1 MPFRVR
7 QSVGAMLMAAGL
19 LFVLQASVLA
29 HARPKP
35 PRITLTRQQQISLVD
50 HHAARYGI
58 PRYVAYN
65 LIEVESRWRQHAVS
79 RRGARGIMQLMPRT
93 ARGLR
98 VDARDPRQNIE
109 GGLRYL
115 RQLYDRFKRWDL
127 ALAAYHSGPGTVARY
142 NGVPPVSRSY
152 VRRILREPQAAAPAK
167 AAATAS
173 TAASIAAK
181 PTFERRQSVTVSG
194 DTTTTIREALRDGQ
208 VVWRAEE
215 IVSVRDN
222 LRTQIIREFR
232 LVNGVL
238 TMVREQTMV
247 YGADPAHNVDESAP
261 EQP

>member
-1 MPFRVR
+1 MPLVSRRWVGTAFLALGLVFTI
-7 QSVGAMLMAAGL
+7 QS
-19 LFVLQASVLA
+19 SVSA
-29 HARPKP
+29 HARPKAT
-35 PRITLTRQQQISLVD
+35 RIALTRQQQVSLVD
-50 HHAARYGI
+50 EHAARYGV

-79 RRGARGIMQLMPRT
+79 RKGARGIMQLMPRT

-98 VDARDPRQNIE
+98 VDPRDPRQNIE

-127 ALAAYHSGPGTVARY
+127 ALAAYHSGPRTVIRHG
-142 NGVPPVSRSY
+142 GVPPVSRSY

-167 AAATAS
+167 VPAADVSAAPVAATPA
-173 TAASIAAK
+173 
-181 PTFERRQSVTVSG
+181 FERRQTVTVSQ

-215 IVSVRDN
+215 IVSVRDG
-222 LRTQIIREFR
+222 LRTQIVREFR
-232 LVNGVL
+232 LIDGVL

-247 YGADPAHNVDESAP
+247 YGANTGTVDDSNRE
-261 EQP
+261 

>member
-1 MPFRVR
+1 MPFSGGRSVR
-7 QSVGAMLMAAGL
+7 AVLTAVGL
-19 LFVLQASVLA
+19 LVVLPTMVPV
-29 HARPKP
+29 HARTKAA
-35 PRITLTRQQQISLVD
+35 RITLTRQQQISLVD
-50 HHAARYGI
+50 QHSERYGI

-79 RRGARGIMQLMPRT
+79 RRGARGTMQLMPRT

-127 ALAAYHSGPGTVARY
+127 ALAAYHSGPMTVVRH

-152 VRRILREPQAAAPAK
+152 VRRILHEPKVAVTPAK
-167 AAATAS
+167 APVTDSRPAPVAATPA
-173 TAASIAAK
+173 
-181 PTFERRQSVTVSG
+181 FERRRTVTVSG

-215 IVSVRDN
+215 VVSVRDG
-222 LRTQIIREFR
+222 LRTHIFREFR
-232 LVNGVL
+232 LIDGVL
-238 TMVREQTMV
+238 AMVKEQTMV
-247 YGADPAHNVDESAP
+247 YGAEPGTVDETKG
-261 EQP
+261 E

>member
-1 MPFRVR
+1 VP
-7 QSVGAMLMAAGL
+7 
-19 LFVLQASVLA
+19 A
-29 HARPKP
+29 HAKPKAT
-35 PRITLTRQQQISLVD
+35 RITLTRQQQISLVD
-50 HHAARYGI
+50 QHAARYGV
-58 PRYVAYN
+58 PQYVAYN

-79 RRGARGIMQLMPRT
+79 RKGARGIMQLMPRT

-127 ALAAYHSGPGTVARY
+127 ALAAYHSGPMTVVRH

-152 VRRILREPQAAAPAK
+152 VRRILREPKVAAPAK
-167 AAATAS
+167 APATDSRPAPIAAT
-173 TAASIAAK
+173 
-181 PTFERRQSVTVSG
+181 PTFERRRSVTVSG
-194 DTTTTIREALRDGQ
+194 DTTTTIRETLRDGQ

-222 LRTQIIREFR
+222 LRTRIIREFQ

-238 TMVREQTMV
+238 TMVREQTL
-247 YGADPAHNVDESAP
+247 VDEAGVDTTVD
-261 EQP
+261 ENKGE